1 MKIADFANFIR
12 EIPYEYQSFDIK
24 RSIWGNEVN
33 QRMIINDIF
42 SGNETIC
49 ISRFDLFH
57 SAWNLQEF
65 AIKVL
70 MWGYPTKGRGRNIE
84 NLLKPENFEKLICQ
98 LKMLEGKND
107 LTLAD
112 IQEFQ
117 EIKGLGMSTITKFLY
132 FKKVRIEKYPA
143 LIFDQKVLNALNNG
157 KYRDFAI
164 EKFKNIKSNN
174 SVFDYLDYL
183 SFMQSL
189 ANKMNVLPDQLEL
202 FLFEFGSNL
211 KQPKGEEGDWDLM

>member
-1 MKIADFANFIR
+1 MQIADFANFIR
-12 EIPYEYQSFDIK
+12 EIPYEYQSFNIK

-33 QRMIINDIF
+33 QKMIIDDIF
-42 SGNETIC
+42 SGIETIS
-49 ISRFDLFH
+49 ISRFDLFQ
-57 SAWNLQEF
+57 SAWHLQEF
-65 AIKVL
+65 ALKVL
-70 MWGYPTKGRGRNIE
+70 MWGYPTKGRGKNIE
-84 NLLKPENFEKLICQ
+84 NLLKHENFEKLIRQ

-107 LTLAD
+107 LTLAG

-157 KYRDFAI
+157 RYRDFGI
-164 EKFKNIKSNN
+164 EKFKDIKSNN
-174 SVFDYLDYL
+174 SVFDYMDYL

-189 ANKMNVLPDQLEL
+189 AARMNVAPDQLEL
-202 FLFEFGSNL
+202 FLFEFGSNF
-211 KQPKGEEGDWDLM
+211 KEPKGEEGDLDLM